1 MYCPKC
7 AAENNDDTKFCRACG
22 TNLSLVPQAI
32 AGRLP
37 DPDST
42 EIQICTHQHSRP
54 SIASGITKIFMGAA
68 FLIIAIGA
76 WFSGYGGWGLLT
88 LIPAFGL
95 LGSGVADIVSAKY
108 EQNRLPGN
116 AAIPEARLTN
126 ELTLQSFSETLPPS
140 VTEHT
145 TRQLDRETGRA
156 QNEL

>member
-42 EIQICTHQHSRP
+42 EIQIHNQWHSQP
-54 SIASGITKIFMGAA
+54 SISSGITKIFMGTA

-76 WFSGYGGWGLLT
+76 WFSFYSGWGLLT
-88 LIPAFGL
+88 LLPAFGL
-95 LGSGVADIVSAKY
+95 LGSGVADIVNVKY
-108 EQNRLPGN
+108 EQNRMSGN
-116 AAIPEARLTN
+116 TIRPENNSTS
-126 ELTLQSFSETLPPS
+126 ELAPQSFSDALPPS

-156 QNEL
+156 QN